1 MYMNCK
7 IFLISPPGVFAY
19 PVSIVSLSVRERRST
34 AVSSMVSPIARGV
47 GTTRI
52 RK

>member
-7 IFLISPPGVFAY
+7 IFPPGVFAY

-34 AVSSMVSPIARGV
+34 AVSSMVFPIARGV